1 MSQGVNRTAQLPP
14 QVQSDVA
21 KMRNNGVPEDRIND
35 YITNR
40 MQYFSTLAP
49 APTPAPAPA
58 PAISAAAASST
69 SPVTT
74 SLAPTKRVNLGT
86 VMPNP
91 MPPTTPPPALSNN
104 PAPSS
109 AGVLSNPVGA
119 VASAMNQQGRRNT
132 TQLAVERPDL
142 GIDTNEMLM
151 RVGGKGL
158 ASAANGGLAAYGA
171 MFDEYGNV
179 QDQRRK
185 NALAGYQED
194 YKAEKDEQDR
204 LNALEAAR
212 IKADAKKKEVKAP
225 EQSPYMEATLNAI
238 EAIEAAVAEGE
249 EDWINPFD
257 NVTGLIGAG
266 MALIPGTPA
275 YDTNAQIETVISSIG
290 FDRLQKMRDD
300 SPTGGAL
307 GQVSEREL
315 SQLNA
320 SLGNLRQS
328 QSRASFKR
336 NLALVKKHYLAS
348 VEAIR
353 QQQIEYARMN
363 GLSVPA
369 SATNAGS
376 SSQSGSALPTVGQ
389 STSIGGVTVTRI
401 K

>member
-1 MSQGVNRTAQLPP
+1 MAIGDPNAGMVPIP
-14 QVQSDVA
+14 QFTP
-21 KMRNNGVPEDRIND
+21 NGVLIPPV
-35 YITNR
+35 
-40 MQYFSTLAP
+40 P
-49 APTPAPAPA
+49 APVPA
-58 PAISAAAASST
+58 
-69 SPVTT
+69 
-74 SLAPTKRVNLGT
+74 
-86 VMPNP
+86 
-91 MPPTTPPPALSNN
+91 PALSNN

-132 TQLAVERPDL
+132 AQLAVERPDL

-158 ASAANGGLAAYGA
+158 ANAAQGGLAAYGA

-179 QDQRRK
+179 QDQRRT
-185 NALAGYQED
+185 NALAGYNAD
-194 YKAEKDEQDR
+194 YQAQQDEQNR
-204 LNALEAAR
+204 LNTLEAAR
-212 IKADAKKKEVKAP
+212 IKADAKKKTVKAP

-238 EAIEAAVAEGE
+238 EAIEASVAEGE

-266 MALIPGTPA
+266 LRLIPGTPA

-363 GLSVPA
+363 GLPLPA
-369 SATNAGS
+369 SPT
-376 SSQSGSALPTVGQ
+376 QSGSTIPSVGQ
-389 STSIGGVTVTRI
+389 STSIGGVTVKRI
-401 K
+401 S